1 MNVVIT
7 GALIA
12 IGVVLYLIL
21 AQLRKIS
28 LHQTAALDPQS
39 SQTDEKVLEFA
50 EQLSRMEEKIETIEY
65 NTLSK
70 LEKECRAFERARPL
84 TLEMIRTFKPG
95 DVFQLIS
102 QSWHYPSEEPEVDK
116 FEYKHEL
123 IDEGKQAKH
132 GCEVNGY
139 RRYLGYGDW
148 EPFHFLTSEKES
160 QTWSCE
166 GTIRKL

>member
-1 MNVVIT
+1 MGLT
-7 GALIA
+7 
-12 IGVVLYLIL
+12 
-21 AQLRKIS
+21 R
-28 LHQTAALDPQS
+28 
-39 SQTDEKVLEFA
+39 
-50 EQLSRMEEKIETIEY
+50 QLSLLEEKIETIEY

-70 LEKECRAFERARPL
+70 LQKECRAFELARPL
-84 TLEMIRTFKPG
+84 TIEMIRTFKPG

-123 IDEGKQAKH
+123 VDEGTQAKH

-148 EPFHFLTSEKES
+148 EPFHFLASEKES

-166 GTIRKL
+166 GTIRRL